1 MQAWGSSEEYSRLL
15 LHNLVKS
22 RRLVRIKKGFYT
34 FSRDENVIGFA
45 FRPFYY
51 GMEYALTLRKIW
63 TQQANPVIMTT
74 SKANAGL
81 REVMKSKVIV
91 HRIDSRAFFG
101 FEYMSFSGLFVPVS
115 LPEKILLDFM
125 YFQAEL
131 DPVTRQAL
139 VNESNLKILRDFA
152 ERMGRRYLTQIN
164 SLIGDYTE
172 E

>member
-1 MQAWGSSEEYSRLL
+1 M
-15 LHNLVKS
+15 
-22 RRLVRIKKGFYT
+22 RIKKGFYT

-81 REVMKSKVIV
+81 RDVMNSKAIV
-91 HRIDSRAFFG
+91 HRIDSHAFFG
-101 FEYMSFSGLFVPVS
+101 FEYLCFSGLFVPVS
-115 LPEKILLDFM
+115 LPEKILLDFL
-125 YFQAEL
+125 YFQADI

-139 VNESNLKILRDFA
+139 MKESNRKVLRNFA
-152 ERMGRRYLTQIN
+152 ERMGSRYLAQID
-164 SLIGDYTE
+164 SLFDDFME
-172 E
+172 K

>member
-1 MQAWGSSEEYSRLL
+1 M
-15 LHNLVKS
+15 VKS
-22 RRLVRIKKGFYT
+22 ERLIRIKKGFYT
-34 FSRDENVIGFA
+34 FSRNENVIGFA

-91 HRIDSRAFFG
+91 HRIDSHAYFG
-101 FEYMSFSGLFVPVS
+101 FEYLSFSGLFVPVS

-125 YFQAEL
+125 YFQADI
-131 DPVTRQAL
+131 DPSTRQTL
-139 VNESNLKILRDFA
+139 IKESNRKVLRNFA
-152 ERMGRRYLTQIN
+152 DRMGSRYSTQID
-164 SLIGDYTE
+164 SLIDNFME
-172 E
+172 K

>member
-1 MQAWGSSEEYSRLL
+1 MKG
-15 LHNLVKS
+15 K
-22 RRLVRIKKGFYT
+22 RLVRIKKGFYT
-34 FSRDENVIGFA
+34 FSNDENVIGFA

-81 REVMKSKVIV
+81 REVMNSKVMV

-101 FEYMSFSGLFVPVS
+101 FEYLSFSGLFVPVS
-115 LPEKILLDFM
+115 LPEKILLDFL
-125 YFQAEL
+125 YFRADI

-139 VNESNLKILRDFA
+139 INESNRKVLREFA
-152 ERMGRRYLTQIN
+152 ERMGSRYSTQID
-164 SLIGDYTE
+164 SLISDCMVGD
-172 E
+172 